1 MPSQFCIPRYNAKLD
16 IMPPPEPTLHHLTSS
31 QSLRVLWALE
41 ELAAAG
47 HPFKLE
53 VHSRVAQRAPESLKK
68 LSPLG
73 KSPILIIPSTD
84 ATGHAPLAQA
94 AHGDENGEIV
104 LGESRVILQFL
115 ADEYSNGIWKPST
128 PGDRLRD
135 TYWAE
140 FANASLAPFQM
151 IMLIFEMIPS
161 QSPALLRGLLGLMMR
176 GIVGKLKGE
185 VVPLWELMERALQEK
200 EWFAGKKMGVADLNM
215 SWPMDVSTQRGWFGV
230 EEARKYP
237 KIKAWVDRVHDR
249 PAYKKALESGGIYD
263 LKTLK

>member
-1 MPSQFCIPRYNAKLD
+1 MIK

-41 ELAAAG
+41 ELALAG

-53 VHSRVAQRAPESLKK
+53 VHPRVAQRAPESLKK

-73 KSPILIIPSTD
+73 KSPILVIPSSD
-84 ATGHAPLAQA
+84 ANGHASLAQA
-94 AHGDENGEIV
+94 AHGGDSGEIV

-115 ADEYSNGIWKPST
+115 ADEYSDGIWKPST
-128 PGDRLRD
+128 PEDRLRD

-151 IMLIFEMIPS
+151 VVLIFEMIPS
-161 QSPALLRGLLGLMMR
+161 QSPALFRGLVGLVVR

-185 VVPLWELMERALQEK
+185 VVPMWKLMERALQEK
-200 EWFAGKKMGVADLNM
+200 EWFSGEKMGVADLSM
-215 SWPMDVSTQRGWFGV
+215 SWPMDVSTQRGWFGA

-249 PAYKKALESGGIYD
+249 LAYKKALQSGGIYD
-263 LKTLK
+263 LKTFE

>member
-1 MPSQFCIPRYNAKLD
+1 M
-16 IMPPPEPTLHHLTSS
+16 MPPPGPTLHHLTSS

-41 ELAAAG
+41 ELAAAS

-53 VHSRVAQRAPESLKK
+53 VHCRVAQRAPESLKK

-73 KSPILIIPSTD
+73 KSPILVIPSTD
-84 ATGHAPLAQA
+84 AKGPAPLAQA
-94 AHGDENGEIV
+94 ANGGDDCEIV

-115 ADEYSNGIWKPST
+115 ADEYSDGIWKPST
-128 PGDRLRD
+128 PEDRLRD

-140 FANASLAPFQM
+140 FAYASLAPFQLV
-151 IMLIFEMIPS
+151 MLIFEMIPS
-161 QSPALLRGLLGLMMR
+161 QSPALLRGLLGLMIG

-200 EWFAGKKMGVADLNM
+200 EWFAGGKMGVADFSM
-215 SWPMDVSTQRGWFGV
+215 SWPMDVSTQRGWFGG

-237 KIKAWVDRVHDR
+237 KIKAWVDRVHER
-249 PAYKKALESGGIYD
+249 PAYKKALERGGIYD
-263 LKTLK
+263 LKTFK